1 MTTSSNIYIN
11 FVQTLRILKI
21 TREIKTAILV
31 IASILLFIWGY
42 SFLKG
47 RDLFTNYKTLYVEYD
62 NVEGLAA
69 SAPVTLNGLVIGKVT
84 KISINETTG
93 KLLIE
98 LQLKTDFLISKTS
111 KASLYSPGVISGK
124 QIAILP
130 NFADKEEAVDGQ
142 TLEADVQ
149 LGLTDRLGTQIQP
162 LQQKLDKL
170 LGDVDVLVLGVNNVL
185 DKKGQDDLKGA
196 LENLNH
202 TLKQFHQAS
211 KSINSILD
219 TNKGQ
224 INGVVTNFNK
234 MSNNFSKISDSL
246 NKADLGKT
254 VRNLNQTLAKVDGI
268 MSNLNSGKGTA
279 GKLLNDDALY
289 NNLSKTSK
297 ELELLL
303 QDVRLYPTRYV
314 NVSLFG
320 KKNKPYVAPKDSTS
334 TTKK

>member
-1 MTTSSNIYIN
+1 MK
-11 FVQTLRILKI
+11 L

-47 RDLFTNYKTLYVEYD
+47 KDLFTNYKTLYVEYD
-62 NVEGLAA
+62 NVEDLAQ
-69 SAPVTLNGLVIGKVT
+69 SAPVTLNGLGIGKVN
-84 KISINETTG
+84 KITINETTG
-93 KLLIE
+93 KLLVE
-98 LQLKTDFLISKTS
+98 LQLKTDFPISKTS
-111 KASLYSPGVISGK
+111 KASLYSPSLIGGK
-124 QIAILP
+124 QIKIIP
-130 NFADKEEAVDGQ
+130 NLEDKNPADDGQ
-142 TLEADVQ
+142 TLQSTVE
-149 LGLTDRLGTQIQP
+149 LGLTESLGGKIEPIQ
-162 LQQKLDKL
+162 QQLNL
-170 LGDVDVLVLGVNNVL
+170 MLANINTLVSGLNNVL
-185 DKKGQDDLKGA
+185 DKKGQEDLKKS
-196 LENLNH
+196 LSELSQ
-202 TLKQFHQAS
+202 TMEQFHRAS
-211 KSINSILD
+211 GSLNSILD

-234 MSNNFSKISDSL
+234 MSSNFNKISDSL
-246 NKADLGKT
+246 SKADLGKT

-303 QDVRLYPTRYV
+303 QDVRLNPTRYV
-314 NVSLFG
+314 NVSVFG
-320 KKNKPYVAPKDSTS
+320 KKNKPYVAPKEDANP

>member
-1 MTTSSNIYIN
+1 M
-11 FVQTLRILKI
+11 KI

-62 NVEGLAA
+62 NVEELSQ
-69 SAPVTLNGLVIGKVT
+69 SAPVTINGLVVGKVN
-84 KISINETTG
+84 KITINENTG
-93 KLLIE
+93 RLLVE
-98 LQLKTDFLISKTS
+98 LQLKTDFPISKTS
-111 KASLYSPGVISGK
+111 KASLYSSGLIGGK
-124 QIAILP
+124 QIAIIP
-130 NFADKEEAVDGQ
+130 NLADKTLIEDGE
-142 TLEADVQ
+142 TLPSDVK
-149 LGLTDRLGTQIQP
+149 LGLTESLGGKIEPIT
-162 LQQKLDKL
+162 QKLDKML
-170 LGDVDVLVLGVNNVL
+170 LNIDNLVTGLNNVL
-185 DKKGQDDLKGA
+185 DQKTQQDLKK
-196 LENLNH
+196 
-202 TLKQFHQAS
+202 TLAELSQTMEQFHRAS
-211 KSINSILD
+211 GSLNTILD

-234 MSNNFSKISDSL
+234 MSSNFNKISDSL

-268 MSNLNSGKGTA
+268 MANLNSGKGTA

-320 KKNKPYVAPKDSTS
+320 KKNKPYVAPAEDANSTD
-334 TTKK
+334 KK

>member
-1 MTTSSNIYIN
+1 MK
-11 FVQTLRILKI
+11 L

-47 RDLFTNYKTLYVEYD
+47 KDLFTNYKTLYVEYD
-62 NVEGLAA
+62 NVEELAQ
-69 SAPVTLNGLVIGKVT
+69 SAPVTINGLVVGKVN
-84 KISINETTG
+84 KITINEVTG
-93 KLLIE
+93 KLLVE
-98 LQLKTDFLISKTS
+98 LQLKTDFPISKSS
-111 KASLYSPGVISGK
+111 KASLYSASLIGGK
-124 QIAILP
+124 QIAIIP
-130 NFADKEEAVDGQ
+130 NLADKDPAEDGQ
-142 TLEADVQ
+142 TLQSDVK
-149 LGLTDRLGTQIQP
+149 LGLTESLGNKIEP
-162 LQQKLDKL
+162 IQQKLDQM
-170 LGDVDVLVLGVNNVL
+170 LVNINTLVTGLNNVL
-185 DKKGQDDLKGA
+185 DKKGQEDLKKS
-196 LENLNH
+196 LSELSQ
-202 TLKQFHQAS
+202 TMEQFHRAS
-211 KSINSILD
+211 GSLNSILD

-234 MSNNFSKISDSL
+234 MSSNFNKISDSL

-289 NNLSKTSK
+289 NNLAKTSK

-320 KKNKPYVAPKDSTS
+320 KKNKPYVAPTEDTNS

>member
-1 MTTSSNIYIN
+1 
-11 FVQTLRILKI
+11 LKI

-47 RDLFTNYKTLYVEYD
+47 KDLFTNYKTLYAEYD
-62 NVEGLAA
+62 NVEELAQ
-69 SAPVTLNGLVIGKVT
+69 SAPVTINGLVVGKVT
-84 KISINETTG
+84 KITINENTG
-93 KLLIE
+93 KLLVE
-98 LQLKTDFLISKTS
+98 LQLKTDFPVSKSS
-111 KASLYSPGVISGK
+111 KASLYSASLIGGK
-124 QIAILP
+124 QIAIIP
-130 NFADKEEAVDGQ
+130 NLADKEPAEDGQ
-142 TLEADVQ
+142 TLQSEVK
-149 LGLTDRLGTQIQP
+149 LGLTESLGG
-162 LQQKLDKL
+162 KLEPIEEKL
-170 LGDVDVLVLGVNNVL
+170 NLMLANINTLVGGLNNVL
-185 DKKGQDDLKGA
+185 DKKGQEDLKKS
-196 LENLNH
+196 LSELSQ
-202 TLKQFHQAS
+202 TMEQFHRAS
-211 KSINSILD
+211 GSLNSILD

-234 MSNNFSKISDSL
+234 MSSNFNKISDSL

-268 MSNLNSGKGTA
+268 MNNLSSGKGTA

-320 KKNKPYVAPKDSTS
+320 KKNKPYVAPTEETNSTD
-334 TTKK
+334 KK

>member
-1 MTTSSNIYIN
+1 MK
-11 FVQTLRILKI
+11 L

-47 RDLFTNYKTLYVEYD
+47 RDLFTNYKTLYVEYN
-62 NVEGLAA
+62 NVEDLSA
-69 SAPVTLNGLVIGKVT
+69 SAPVTINGLTIGKVN
-84 KISINETTG
+84 KITINEVTG
-93 KLLIE
+93 KLLVE
-98 LQLKTDFLISKTS
+98 LQLKTDFPISKTS
-111 KASLYSPGVISGK
+111 QAALYSPSLIGGK
-124 QIAILP
+124 QIKIIP
-130 NFADKEEAVDGQ
+130 NLADKELVEDGQ
-142 TLEADVQ
+142 TLTSTVE
-149 LGLTDRLGTQIQP
+149 LGLTESLGGKIEP
-162 LQQKLDKL
+162 IQQKLDL
-170 LGDVDVLVLGVNNVL
+170 MLANINTLVSGLNNVL
-185 DKKGQDDLKGA
+185 DKQGQ
-196 LENLNH
+196 ENLKKSLAELSQ
-202 TLKQFHQAS
+202 TMEQFHRAS
-211 KSINSILD
+211 GSLNSILD

-234 MSNNFSKISDSL
+234 MSSNFNKISDSL

-254 VRNLNQTLAKVDGI
+254 VRNLNQTLAKVDNL

-279 GKLLNDDALY
+279 GKLLSDDALY

-320 KKNKPYVAPKDSTS
+320 KKNKPYVAPTEDANT
-334 TTKK
+334 TTKN

>member
-1 MTTSSNIYIN
+1 MK
-11 FVQTLRILKI
+11 L

-47 RDLFTNYKTLYVEYD
+47 KDLFTNYKTLYVEYD
-62 NVEGLAA
+62 NVEDLAQ
-69 SAPVTLNGLVIGKVT
+69 SAPVTLNGLGIGKVN
-84 KISINETTG
+84 KITINETTG
-93 KLLIE
+93 KLLVE
-98 LQLKTDFLISKTS
+98 LQLKTDFPISKTS
-111 KASLYSPGVISGK
+111 KASLYSPSLIGGK
-124 QIAILP
+124 QIKIIP
-130 NFADKEEAVDGQ
+130 NLEDKNPADDGQ
-142 TLEADVQ
+142 TLQSTVE
-149 LGLTDRLGTQIQP
+149 LGLTESLGGKIEPIQ
-162 LQQKLDKL
+162 QQLNL
-170 LGDVDVLVLGVNNVL
+170 MLANINTLVSGLNNVL
-185 DKKGQDDLKGA
+185 DKKGQEDLKKS
-196 LENLNH
+196 LSELSQ
-202 TLKQFHQAS
+202 TMEQFHRAS
-211 KSINSILD
+211 GSLNSILD

-234 MSNNFSKISDSL
+234 MSSNFNKISDSL

-303 QDVRLYPTRYV
+303 QDVRLNPTRYV
-314 NVSLFG
+314 NVSVFG
-320 KKNKPYVAPKDSTS
+320 KKNKPYVAPTEDANP